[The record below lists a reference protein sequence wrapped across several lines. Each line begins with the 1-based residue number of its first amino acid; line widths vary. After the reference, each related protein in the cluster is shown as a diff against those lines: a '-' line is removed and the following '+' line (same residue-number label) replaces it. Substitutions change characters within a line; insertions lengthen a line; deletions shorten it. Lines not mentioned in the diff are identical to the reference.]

1 MKFADAIKKSIAY
14 LSSDEFKER
23 EDADTTIASIPTL
36 IKINKGGF
44 LTDNSQEGLVLR
56 GKNPETKKTY
66 VIKERAYVSGF
77 MPHAVATKFVEQI
90 NTFSDKVAFII
101 YSNPSPAFEKA
112 FMGGPVDKLPKVT
125 LTISSSGGTPFKE
138 VTKIFTVLPTKIV
151 NFQKEAVH
159 LNTSESV
166 DYVQVFDPQY
176 GRKASA
182 PNGLYKAILAAL

>member
-1 MKFADAIKKSIAY
+1 
-14 LSSDEFKER
+14 
-23 EDADTTIASIPTL
+23 
-36 IKINKGGF
+36 
-44 LTDNSQEGLVLR
+44 
-56 GKNPETKKTY
+56 
-66 VIKERAYVSGF
+66 

-138 VTKIFTVLPTKIV
+138 DTKTFTVLPTKIV

-182 PNGLYKAILAAL
+182 PNDLYKAILAAL